1 MTETFYSPTQRPGLR
16 TRRIPTVFFVLL
28 CGLLMVGTFGKG
40 FAIGRDR
47 GERAAIPPGE
57 GRVLNQNSLPPTA
70 IQDVNFRE
78 FWDVWN
84 LMKESYY
91 RQPVSEKSLYY
102 GALRGMVDSMEDP
115 YTVFFDPEE
124 SKLFKSALQG
134 SFFGIG
140 AEIGIRN
147 EQLQIVSPLPNTP
160 AEKAGLKSGD
170 AILKINDVETGG
182 MTVEEAVMRIRG
194 EKGTEVV
201 LTIHRKGEEKSREV
215 KIIRDEIV
223 IESVRWEIKDD
234 IGYLDVSTFGE
245 DTEELFQK
253 AANEFLAAGV
263 DGIVFDLRGNPG
275 GLLPTG
281 IQVASAWVGRKVV
294 VIAKGTEDEQSY
306 AGVTNPSLAGIPTVV
321 LVDEGSASASEIVAG
336 ALQDYG
342 IAILVGV
349 KTFGKGSVQDYRELP
364 DGSSVKITRAVWYT
378 PSGRT
383 IDKTGITPDV
393 LVPFTQK
400 DIEAKRDVQK
410 EKALE
415 ILRAKIK
422 K

>member
-1 MTETFYSPTQRPGLR
+1 MFWIGYS
-16 TRRIPTVFFVLL
+16 V
-28 CGLLMVGTFGKG
+28 
-40 FAIGRDR
+40 GRDR

-57 GRVLNQNSLPPTA
+57 GRVLNQNQLPPTA
-70 IQDVNFRE
+70 LQDVNFRE
-78 FWDVWN
+78 FWNVWD
-84 LMKESYY
+84 LMKKAYY
-91 RQPVSEKSLYY
+91 RQPVSDKALYY
-102 GALRGMVDSMEDP
+102 GAVRGMVSSMEDP

-124 SKLFKSALQG
+124 SKLFQSMLEG

-147 EQLQIVSPLPNTP
+147 DQLQIVAPLPNTP
-160 AEKAGLKSGD
+160 AENAGLKPTD
-170 AILKINDVETGG
+170 AILKINGTGTDS

-201 LTIHRKGEEKSREV
+201 LTIFRKGEEKSRDV
-215 KIIRDEIV
+215 SIIRDKIV
-223 IESVRWEIKDD
+223 IESVKWEIKDGISFID
-234 IGYLDVSTFGE
+234 LSTFAE
-245 DTEELFQK
+245 DTDELFQK
-253 AANEFLAAGV
+253 AVNESLAAGV
-263 DGIVFDLRGNPG
+263 KGIVLDLRGDPG

-281 IQVASAWVGRKVV
+281 INVASAWVGRRVV
-294 VIAKGTEDEQSY
+294 VIAKGMDDEQSY
-306 AGVTNPSLAGIPTVV
+306 AGVTDAFLSDIPTVV

-342 IAILVGV
+342 LATLVGA

-364 DGSSVKITRAVWYT
+364 DGSSVKITRAEWYT

-383 IDKTGITPDV
+383 INKTGITPDEIV
-393 LVPFTQK
+393 AFTQK
-400 DIEAKRDVQK
+400 DFDQKRDVQK